1 MVVVGG
7 GCGGL
12 EAARVSAKRSHEVIL
27 FEATGALGGQVLL
40 AARAK
45 WRRERGGIAHWLAER
60 IERLGVDIRLN
71 AVAEAGDV
79 TAEGPDVVIVA
90 TGGLP
95 NVGFFDGAEHVTT
108 AWDVLGGH
116 AEAGGR
122 VLVCDENG
130 SHHGP
135 SCAEHL
141 ASRGVRVEIA
151 TPDRAL
157 CNEMAETNQGAHLNE
172 LYRHGV
178 RIRPDT
184 RLVGVRREG
193 SHLVAVLANMF
204 TGERE
209 QREGDQ
215 VIGDCDTL
223 PNDGLYFELKPGS
236 TNLGEVDL
244 QAMADARPQDLCTN
258 PDGAYR
264 LFRVGDAWASR
275 FIRRMRSGAPGG
287 IRKASGVRVSSRMVY
302 YHIDRSLSPAIRATA
317 GCPNGCVRRAE
328 QSEANLTAKVWSCL
342 PCAAAVTF
350 GVGCAAGRNERFA

>member
-1 MVVVGG
+1 MSRYPALFSPLTLKHLRIRNRLLSTSHAPGYAVGG
-7 GCGGL
+7 RITERYLRYQQEKARGGVGL
-12 EAARVSAKRSHEVIL
+12 TQFGGATAVSIENSFHYGQINGAHEEVVPEYRAMAARIHEH
-27 FEATGALGGQVLL
+27 GAACTVQLTHGG
-40 AARAK
+40 
-45 WRRERGGIAHWLAER
+45 RRELGGIAHWLAER
-60 IERLGVDIRLN
+60 IDRLGVDIRLN
-71 AVAEAGDV
+71 AVAEADDV

-95 NVGFFDGAEHVTT
+95 NVGFFDGTEHVTT
-108 AWDVLGGH
+108 VWDVLGGH

-141 ASRGVRVEIA
+141 ASHGARVEIA

-184 RLVGVRREG
+184 RLLGVRREG
-193 SHLVAVLANMF
+193 NHLVAILANMF

-209 QREGDQ
+209 QLEVDQ
-215 VIGDCDTL
+215 VIGDYGTL
-223 PNDGLYFELKPGS
+223 PNDSLYFELKSGS

-244 QAMADARPQDLCTN
+244 QTMADARPQDLCTN

-264 LFRVGDAWASR
+264 LFRVGDAWTSR
-275 FIRRMRSGAPGG
+275 NIHAAML
-287 IRKASGVRVSSRMVY
+287 
-302 YHIDRSLSPAIRATA
+302 DSLRL
-317 GCPNGCVRRAE
+317 CKD
-328 QSEANLTAKVWSCL
+328 L
-342 PCAAAVTF
+342 
-350 GVGCAAGRNERFA
+350 

>member
-1 MVVVGG
+1 MSSPPSAGPRRRVVVVGG

-12 EAARVSAKRSHEVIL
+12 EAARVSAERGHEVIL
-27 FEATGALGGQVLL
+27 FEATGALGGQILL
-40 AARAK
+40 AARAT
-45 WRRERGGIAHWLAER
+45 WRRELGGIAHWLAER

-71 AVAEAGDV
+71 TVAEAGDV

-95 NVGFFDGAEHVTT
+95 NIGFFDGAEHVTT
-108 AWDVLGGH
+108 VWDVLGGH

-141 ASRGVRVEIA
+141 ASRGARVEIA

-193 SHLVAVLANMF
+193 NHLVAVLANMF

-209 QREGDQ
+209 QREVDQ
-215 VIGDCDTL
+215 VIGDCGTL

-244 QAMADARPQDLCTN
+244 QAMADARPQDLCAN

-264 LFRVGDAWASR
+264 LFRVGDAWTSR
-275 FIRRMRSGAPGG
+275 NIHAAML
-287 IRKASGVRVSSRMVY
+287 
-302 YHIDRSLSPAIRATA
+302 DSLRL
-317 GCPNGCVRRAE
+317 CKD
-328 QSEANLTAKVWSCL
+328 L
-342 PCAAAVTF
+342 
-350 GVGCAAGRNERFA
+350 